1 MIRLFTFLPL
11 TLLLLISYCSKQT
24 TEALEKT
31 ETVEEKVPEPKPQ
44 KEEPGCA
51 TWNNKSNQEEIMTN
65 HVLYRDQVKL
75 LKAEQRKGASA
86 DSTKI
91 ERLINEA
98 FPIWQ
103 KAFKAAP
110 AADGKRAYHFEDG
123 ITFFEYYYQKEGDG
137 ISPDSALQSIM
148 SLYDGRMLCYGEE
161 GYIFGRKAFDYF
173 YKYPGKASD
182 EEMWSL
188 FKKSLDTDGKKANYF
203 ILNPMTALLT
213 NGVIEEKIS
222 VEDGREYQQKIKEA
236 LEYGLAN
243 CKGDGECAPWKII
256 EEYVPARLEQLE
268 GIQGFYDCA
277 YFKEK
282 YFPEFEAAPSDCDAI
297 TRVLSRL
304 NYGGCNQEDA
314 EFQRVLTA
322 YNSNCRQA
330 SSPTVTC
337 RSLISEGKFSDAIDC
352 YKEKAEATTDNE
364 KKAQYLLVIA
374 KIYYGELKRFS
385 LSRKFAL
392 EAASVKPGWGNPYIL
407 IGKLYA
413 SSGPL
418 CGPGRGWDS
427 QIVTWPAIDMWYK
440 AKKIDPSVSSEANKL
455 IGRYT
460 QYMPS
465 MEDIFQRGLKV
476 GSSFKVP
483 CWIQENTTI
492 RPAK

>member
-1 MIRLFTFLPL
+1 MIRLFTFIPF
-11 TLLLLISYCSKQT
+11 TLLLLISYCSKQSV
-24 TEALEKT
+24 EALD
-31 ETVEEKVPEPKPQ
+31 
-44 KEEPGCA
+44 KEEPTTQEIEKPAPAEEDPLCA
-51 TWNNKSNQEEIMTN
+51 TWNNKSNQEDIMTN

-75 LKAEQRKGASA
+75 LKAEQRKGAGA
-86 DSTKI
+86 DSAMIKT
-91 ERLINEA
+91 LINDA

-123 ITFFEYYYQKEGDG
+123 ITFYEYYYRTTGDG
-137 ISPDSALQSIM
+137 IPADSALNKIM
-148 SLYDGRMLCYGEE
+148 ELYDGRMRCYGEE
-161 GYIFGRKAFDYF
+161 GYILGRKAFDYF
-173 YKYPGKASD
+173 YKYKGKSSE

-188 FKKSLDTDGKKANYF
+188 FKKSIDIDGKKANYF

-213 NGVIEEKIS
+213 NGVIEDKITIEEGRKYQEKIKATL
-222 VEDGREYQQKIKEA
+222 DH
-236 LEYGLAN
+236 GLAN
-243 CKGDGECAPWKII
+243 CENERDCAPWKII

-268 GIQGFYDCA
+268 GIQGFYDCS

-282 YFPEFEAAPSDCDAI
+282 YFPEFEAAPTDCDAI

-304 NYGGCNQEDA
+304 NYGGCSQDDTD
-314 EFQRVLTA
+314 FQRVLTA
-322 YNSNCRQA
+322 YNSNCRQT

-337 RSLISEGKFSDAIDC
+337 RSLISEGKFSDAVDC
-352 YKEKAEATTDNE
+352 YKEKAETSTDNE

-374 KIYYGELKRFS
+374 KIYYGELKRYS

-392 EAASVKPGWGNPYIL
+392 EAAKAKPAWGDPYML

-427 QIVTWPAIDMWYK
+427 QIVTWPAIDMWNK
-440 AKKIDPSVSSEANKL
+440 AKRVDPSVSSEANKL
-455 IGRYT
+455 IRRYT

-465 MEDIFQRGLKV
+465 MEDIFQRNLKV
-476 GSSFKVP
+476 GSTFKVP
-483 CWIQENTTI
+483 CWIQETTTI